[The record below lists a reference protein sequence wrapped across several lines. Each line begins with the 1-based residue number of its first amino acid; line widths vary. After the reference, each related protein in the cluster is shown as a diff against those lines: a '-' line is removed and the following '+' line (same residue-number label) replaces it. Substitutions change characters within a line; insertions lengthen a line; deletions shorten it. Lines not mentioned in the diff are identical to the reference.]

1 MPKKIDKACFGHDM
15 PHGDF
20 KDFHRMFKGLPE
32 EAFNFD
38 KNMEYDGYQRSFV
51 WMVEQTFDKK
61 YTLLLKAIFG
71 LQAYIFN

>member
-1 MPKKIDKACFGHDM
+1 MYLPKKLDKVCFGHDM

-20 KDFHRMFKGLPE
+20 QDFHRIFKGLPE

-51 WMVEQTFDKK
+51 
-61 YTLLLKAIFG
+61 
-71 LQAYIFN
+71 